1 MIFFFYI
8 SFRDIVKSDQ
18 KHFTLGCKI
27 WQTCKIPSWSYFT
40 GFCESP
46 TWAAKVCQP
55 ALRGWWFHLW
65 KHLGA
70 VGWQLRHG
78 RAFTPEAKCK
88 EDVMLTQ
95 SSPPA
100 PQRRRRRRLD
110 GLAGCHGLTN
120 RLRHDPD
127 HVGVIIF
134 QRYFSFRGFSRMS
147 LENRGKHQM
156 WTARGGR
163 REMTTWR
170 LVDILVFA
178 LI

>member
-1 MIFFFYI
+1 MFDLKKNQINADFYFYI

-27 WQTCKIPSWSYFT
+27 WQTCKIPSWFYFT

-95 SSPPA
+95 SSPPEEEEEEEA
-100 PQRRRRRRLD
+100 WW
-110 GLAGCHGLTN
+110 AG
-120 RLRHDPD
+120 
-127 HVGVIIF
+127 
-134 QRYFSFRGFSRMS
+134 RMS
-147 LENRGKHQM
+147 
-156 WTARGGR
+156 WTDKQIEAWPWSCWGYNLP
-163 REMTTWR
+163 EIF
-170 LVDILVFA
+170 LLQSF
-178 LI
+178 